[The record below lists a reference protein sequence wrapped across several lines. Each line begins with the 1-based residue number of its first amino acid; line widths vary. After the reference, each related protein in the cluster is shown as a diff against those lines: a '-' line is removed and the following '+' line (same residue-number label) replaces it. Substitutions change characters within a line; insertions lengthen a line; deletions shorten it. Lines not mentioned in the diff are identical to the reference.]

1 MASRWVI
8 FIILLMACSIQ
19 LGCSSPILSKRE
31 TSQEVKKHFLIL
43 INEQRSSVA
52 QTLKIA
58 NMNELVWDKELERKA
73 SKMTCNRMVT
83 GPDYSVVVLP
93 SERASSGLSSESW
106 ANLNGPTQTKIGCF
120 DFHPPCVE
128 TNGADNGGVCLIGPK
143 NKINKEDII
152 FGKPGSAC
160 PGETRHDG
168 LCVTQVELVEH
179 EEEVKKP
186 PKSVEAKMDGANDTP
201 WESNSYFGSLYMVF
215 LCAAIMAYAS

>member
-1 MASRWVI
+1 MTSRWLV

-19 LGCSSPILSKRE
+19 FGCSAPILSKRE
-31 TSQEVKKHFLIL
+31 TSEEVKKKFVIF

-52 QTLKIA
+52 ETLKIA

-73 SKMTCNRMVT
+73 SKMTCDRMVS

-93 SERASSGLSSESW
+93 SEQASSGLSSESW

-143 NKINKEDII
+143 NKISQADTKE
-152 FGKPGSAC
+152 GKPESAC

-168 LCVTQVELVEH
+168 LCVTLVEQV
-179 EEEVKKP
+179 EEVKKT
-186 PKSVEAKMDGANDTP
+186 PKSVEAKMEGANDTP
-201 WESNSYFGSLYMVF
+201 SESNSYFGSLYMVF
-215 LCAAIMAYAS
+215 FYASIMAYASQ